1 MPFGYC
7 YFRLELPAALQKEAF
22 LGLAFFNLNLIT
34 TSSILLGALVCGKL
48 SVLEE
53 MNKIAK
59 KLSNS
64 SCLCWVNRQKNLL
77 DITGGV
83 EMSYDLIG
91 LLTLLQDKSL
101 K

>member
-1 MPFGYC
+1 M
-7 YFRLELPAALQKEAF
+7 
-22 LGLAFFNLNLIT
+22 
-34 TSSILLGALVCGKL
+34 
-48 SVLEE
+48 LEE

-77 DITGGV
+77 DIAGGV

-91 LLTLLQDKSL
+91 LLTLLQGKSL